1 MSFAQI
7 EDTTSA
13 GEAIGSIIGFTIGL
27 AITVVAIAGMWKM
40 FQKAGQPGWAAIV
53 PFYNF
58 YILLKICGR
67 PGWWLVL
74 FLIPF
79 VNIVI
84 AVITMLDLAKA
95 FGKGVGF
102 ALGLIFLGPIFYCI
116 LGFGDAQYQGPLAAP
131 AANG

>member
-1 MSFAQI
+1 MPFAQI

-13 GEAIGSIIGFTIGL
+13 GEAIGSIIGATIGL
-27 AITVVAIAGMWKM
+27 AITVVALAGMWKM
-40 FQKAGQPGWAAIV
+40 FQKAGRPGWAAII

-58 YILLKICGR
+58 YVLLKICGR

-74 FLIPF
+74 FLIPL

-84 AVITMLDLAKA
+84 VVITMLDLAKA

-102 ALGLIFLGPIFYCI
+102 ALGLIFLSPIFYCI
-116 LGFGDAQYQGPLAAP
+116 LGFGDARYQGPLAAP